1 MCFISILIQV
11 PCCSVDQM
19 YVKDLDLIFVIT
31 SCLHVSV
38 IWSTRDDL
46 NNGIGMTQWNH
57 PALVD
62 GNLPEGWEMQVDDQG
77 RRYFANIHS
86 GKAGV
91 KESYETQYTHP
102 GEKEIAR
109 TTRHNLVSLNHH
121 VTHVMKQKIDLND
134 PSLDRNEGL
143 IRKQTAIN
151 AERNRIRDP
160 AFKTFKGRLDTF
172 SDPMK
177 IHIPG
182 GRQCSVG
189 GWPHGFHLI
198 SDRPELHSALLMQSC
213 RHADPSCNGDMLK
226 TAKRI
231 KLKGAIPVIEGF
243 AYMRCGDVNS
253 GRCVTLGS

>member
-1 MCFISILIQV
+1 
-11 PCCSVDQM
+11 M

-38 IWSTRDDL
+38 IWSRRDDL
-46 NNGIGMTQWNH
+46 NDGIGMTQWNH

-62 GNLPEGWEMQVDDQG
+62 GNLPEGWEMHVDDQG

-91 KESYETQYTHP
+91 KESYVTQYTHP
-102 GEKEIAR
+102 GEKDIAR
-109 TTRHNLVSLNHH
+109 TTRHSLVSLNHH

-134 PSLDRNEGL
+134 PSLDRNEDL
-143 IRKQTAIN
+143 IRKQTAVN
-151 AERNRIRDP
+151 AERNRILDP

-172 SDPMK
+172 SDPMD
-177 IHIPG
+177 IDIPG
-182 GRQCSVG
+182 GHQCSVG

-213 RHADPSCNGDMLK
+213 RHADPSFNMLK

-231 KLKGAIPVIEGF
+231 KLKGVIPVIEGF
-243 AYMRCGDVNS
+243 AYMRCGDINS
-253 GRCVTLGS
+253 GRCVALG